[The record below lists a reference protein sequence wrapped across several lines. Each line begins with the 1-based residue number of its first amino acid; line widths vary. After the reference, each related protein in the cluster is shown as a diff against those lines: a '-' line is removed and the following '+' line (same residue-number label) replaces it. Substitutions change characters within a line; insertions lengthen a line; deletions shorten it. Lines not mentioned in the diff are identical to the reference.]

1 MSDQYGYTEKT
12 LKSEYSSTAVDEI
25 ASNQSFE
32 YEYSVDQI
40 VELGKD
46 LVHEHDFSK
55 SFSSLGGMSSGISQI
70 EQAILRSQN
79 PIEIQESE
87 EITVNGHRGVW
98 ANKSEVLTLIKNN
111 FLNFS

>member
-40 VELGKD
+40 GKD

-55 SFSSLGGMSSGISQI
+55 SFSSLGGMSSAISQI

-98 ANKSEVLTLIKNN
+98 ANKSEVLTLINNN